1 MGTVEYDKI
10 ELTPEEI
17 QEAILERK
25 KKKYF
30 HERSDAD
37 DKYLDRCNRNKQGWT
52 RIACKCGERFG
63 MTYDITGSAVGFKI
77 KTENELL
84 H

>member
-30 HERSDAD
+30 HERNKKYWEAKGGGD
-37 DKYLDRCNRNKQGWT
+37 DYPIVEYKKDESKW
-52 RIACKCGERFG
+52 
-63 MTYDITGSAVGFKI
+63 S
-77 KTENELL
+77 
-84 H
+84 